1 MKVPEDRAERSRRRR
16 MAGGAIAEKKG
27 SGDSGAE
34 PAGDAGIGMGAA
46 NVRGVV

>member
-1 MKVPEDRAERSRRRR
+1 
-16 MAGGAIAEKKG
+16 MAGGVIEKKRG

-34 PAGDAGIGMGAA
+34 PAGDAGIGMVAA